1 MNLITSLYK
10 LHDDVKDKAMELEL
24 SWVCDESERKHV
36 FVPADVRDAAVC
48 AAIEAKERAEM
59 DSDDSEE
66 DEDS

>member
-1 MNLITSLYK
+1 
-10 LHDDVKDKAMELEL
+10 
-24 SWVCDESERKHV
+24 
-36 FVPADVRDAAVC
+36 VRDAAVR